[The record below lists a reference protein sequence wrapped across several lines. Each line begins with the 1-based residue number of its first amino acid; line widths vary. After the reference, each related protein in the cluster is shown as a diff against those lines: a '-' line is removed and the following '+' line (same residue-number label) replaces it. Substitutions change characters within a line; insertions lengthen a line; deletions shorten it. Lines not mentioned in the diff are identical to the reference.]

1 MPKLADGMVDIQSLF
16 MLLAV
21 QVVAAI
27 MDAEVDRLC
36 GDGANNR
43 NGNRGRLV
51 TCVDMLNLR
60 VPQLWTGRLLPRGR
74 PRAPPVRRP
83 RARRGGGRDVHYQQS
98 TAREGSSADSRL
110 QDAPESSGEGPARYA

>member
-60 VPQLWTGRLLPRGR
+60 VPQLWTGGFFPEDVLERHRCVDLALIAAVAEMCTTSSRPRGR
-74 PRAPPVRRP
+74 GRLRTAGSRTRR
-83 RARRGGGRDVHYQQS
+83 RARGR
-98 TAREGSSADSRL
+98 
-110 QDAPESSGEGPARYA
+110 GPARYA